1 MRDRIRVPS
10 LPPVAAIPKG
20 EEAERIKVFRLL
32 YSLNSFALKK
42 KIQQPQFGFNLSE
55 LIWPSASNTYCLCQ
69 SEWSSALRRWSLGA
83 SHISELAAPCR
94 GVNTVRVWFVFHVS
108 GSALRQP
115 W

>member
-42 KIQQPQFGFNLSE
+42 KKKYSSLS
-55 LIWPSASNTYCLCQ
+55 LDST
-69 SEWSSALRRWSLGA
+69 
-83 SHISELAAPCR
+83 
-94 GVNTVRVWFVFHVS
+94 
-108 GSALRQP
+108 
-115 W
+115 

>member
-42 KIQQPQFGFNLSE
+42 KNTAASVWIQPKWINLAFSQQH
-55 LIWPSASNTYCLCQ
+55 LPFMSVRMKLVSVALLWSCQ
-69 SEWSSALRRWSLGA
+69 
-83 SHISELAAPCR
+83 HK
-94 GVNTVRVWFVFHVS
+94 
-108 GSALRQP
+108 
-115 W
+115 

>member
-42 KIQQPQFGFNLSE
+42 KNTAASVWIQPK
-55 LIWPSASNTYCLCQ
+55 
-69 SEWSSALRRWSLGA
+69 
-83 SHISELAAPCR
+83 
-94 GVNTVRVWFVFHVS
+94 
-108 GSALRQP
+108 
-115 W
+115 